1 MDRVIPREPAALL
14 TAAREGSV
22 AALARL
28 ISYVEGEQF
37 REETA
42 ALVYRTPAP
51 YVIGVTGSPGVG
63 KSTLTDR
70 LVEEALASSSQRV
83 AVLCVDPSSA
93 SSGGALLGDRV
104 RMQRHAGTSNLYIR
118 SLATRGAH
126 GGLSL
131 CVPDAIR
138 VLGAVGFDLVI
149 IETVG
154 VGQIEID
161 IEKFADTV
169 LVLVSPG
176 WGDALQ
182 VAKAGILEIA
192 DIFVINKADRDG
204 AASAH
209 HDLEELVAATPR
221 TQWTP
226 PVLDTTAT
234 TGEGMRAL
242 YETIIRHRNDVTL
255 ATRNAT
261 KMWRAAS
268 QLSGAIER
276 QREREAR
283 LAQAS
288 AAYGLALAALVADEI
303 DPYQA
308 AREVLSS
315 L

>member
-1 MDRVIPREPAALL
+1 MLEGATSTIESLEPLVHVDGPALRHLVDQLDGVVIDDHHR
-14 TAAREGSV
+14 
-22 AALARL
+22 
-28 ISYVEGEQF
+28 Q
-37 REETA
+37 
-42 ALVYRTPAP
+42 
-51 YVIGVTGSPGVG
+51 
-63 KSTLTDR
+63 
-70 LVEEALASSSQRV
+70 
-83 AVLCVDPSSA
+83 
-93 SSGGALLGDRV
+93 
-104 RMQRHAGTSNLYIR
+104 
-118 SLATRGAH
+118 
-126 GGLSL
+126 
-131 CVPDAIR
+131 
-138 VLGAVGFDLVI
+138 VLGANETQFDGTIDPREQRIEVARDVHHPTGLV
-149 IETVG
+149 VDA
-154 VGQIEID
+154 Q
-161 IEKFADTV
+161 
-169 LVLVSPG
+169 LRPG
-176 WGDALQ
+176 D
-182 VAKAGILEIA
+182 
-192 DIFVINKADRDG
+192 
-204 AASAH
+204 
-209 HDLEELVAATPR
+209 DLEELVAATPR